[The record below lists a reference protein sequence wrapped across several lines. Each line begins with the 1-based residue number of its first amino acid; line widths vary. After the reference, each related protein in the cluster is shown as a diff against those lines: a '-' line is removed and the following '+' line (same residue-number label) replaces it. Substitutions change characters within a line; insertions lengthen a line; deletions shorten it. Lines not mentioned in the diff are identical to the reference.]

1 MKSAALSFDALQ
13 EAVAKLPDGRL
24 AASRRAALEHL
35 RQHGL
40 PTTRHEDWKYT
51 DLTTIVDISN
61 QSLER
66 DVEQPRSQELD
77 RKVDGIRAAIE
88 ADWLIIVNGL
98 IDDPSLVALDKT
110 GVNVTRLSESNDEVE
125 FSAPL
130 SDLNAALL
138 HDGIRIRIDAISGQ
152 NRPIGILFID
162 DAKSVPAMSQT
173 RVEIS
178 MADNSDAS
186 FIEYHTSLGSAMH
199 YANSVIKLK
208 VGDNSRCDYVRV
220 QERAENDNQ
229 TGRLSV
235 DVGRDSEFNHCAFD
249 LGGKLIRNDLTVDIA
264 QPGSRT
270 AFNGLYLIGD
280 RQHIDNHTRADHR
293 VGPAESQ
300 QEYRG
305 ILTGHARGVWNG
317 KATVHVGADGTDA
330 AQANHNLLLSDKA
343 EIDAKP
349 ELEIYADDVKCS
361 HGTTIGQLDETAL
374 FYLRTRG
381 LSKHEA
387 KQVLTRAFA
396 QSIVS
401 KSPIAAIHDVLS
413 TKIAARLSDLMRGA
427 DA

>member
-178 MADNSDAS
+178 MADDSDAS

>member
-1 MKSAALSFDALQ
+1 MKSAVLSFDALQ
-13 EAVAKLPDGRL
+13 EAAEKLPDGRL

-35 RQHGL
+35 REHGL
-40 PTTRHEDWKYT
+40 PTTRNEDWKYT
-51 DLTTIVDISN
+51 DLTSIVDIGN

-66 DVEQPRSQELD
+66 DAPRSRSQELE
-77 RKVDGIRAAIE
+77 RRIESIRSAIE
-88 ADWLIIVNGL
+88 ADWLIIANGL
-98 IDDPSLVALDKT
+98 IDDQSLSAFDNTQVS
-110 GVNVTRLSESNDEVE
+110 VTRRSESDDAIE
-125 FSAPL
+125 FGAPL
-130 SDLNAALL
+130 SDLNTALL
-138 HDGIRIRIDAISGQ
+138 HDGLCIHIDANAGLR
-152 NRPIGILFID
+152 RPIGVLFID
-162 DAKSVPAMSQT
+162 DATTAPGMSQA
-173 RVEIS
+173 RVEIA

-186 FIEYHTSLGSAMH
+186 IIEYHASLGSAKH
-199 YANSVIKLK
+199 YANSLIKL
-208 VGDNSRCDYVRV
+208 VLGSNSRSNYVRI
-220 QERAENDNQ
+220 QERSRHHNQ

-235 DVGRDSEFNHCAFD
+235 EVGRDSAFNHCAFD
-249 LGGKLIRNDLTVDIA
+249 LGGGLIRNDLTVDIA
-264 QPGSRT
+264 EPGSRT
-270 AFNGLYLIGD
+270 AFDGLYLIGD
-280 RQHIDNHTRADHR
+280 RQHVDNHTRADHR

-317 KATVHVGADGTDA
+317 KAIVHVGADGTDA

-401 KSPIAAIHDVLS
+401 KSPIVAIHDVLS
-413 TKIAARLSDLMRGA
+413 AMIAGRLSDLMQGA
-427 DA
+427 EL